1 MTNIN
6 EKKGVIIDSFSGD
19 SGVFK
24 QYPQDVVSIA
34 IVNDGT
40 NDLVIDLGYC
50 KVAVKPDEVFDDN
63 IAPQK
68 SFGIQANGPFRSIV
82 RGEC

>member
-6 EKKGVIIDSFSGD
+6 EKRGVIIDSFGGE

-24 QYPQDVVSIA
+24 QYPQNIVSFAIA
-34 IVNDGT
+34 NDGT
-40 NDLVIDLGYC
+40 SDIVVDLGYC
-50 KVAVKPDEVFDDN
+50 KLVVKPDEVFDDN
-63 IAPQK
+63 IAPQR
-68 SFGIQANGPFRSIV
+68 SFSIQANGPFRSIV

>member
-1 MTNIN
+1 MTSIN
-6 EKKGVIIDSFSGD
+6 EKRGVIIDSFAGD

-24 QYPQDVVSIA
+24 QYPKDIVSFAIA
-34 IVNDGT
+34 NDGT
-40 NDLVIDLGYC
+40 SDIVVDLGYC
-50 KVAVKPDEVFDDN
+50 KVVVKPDEVFDDI

-68 SFGIQANGPFRSIV
+68 SFGIQANGSFRCIV

>member
-6 EKKGVIIDSFSGD
+6 EKKGVIIDSFSGE

-24 QYPQDVVSIA
+24 QYPKDVVSIA

-40 NDLVIDLGYC
+40 SDLVIDLGYC
-50 KVAVKPDEVFDDN
+50 KVVVKPDEVFDDN
-63 IAPQK
+63 IAPQR
-68 SFGIQANGPFRSIV
+68 SFSIHANGPFRSIV